1 MYQRSYEQAIT
12 IYISLR
18 SLVGLNGDNLHNG
31 TESANIGEITVT
43 SDIINM

>member
-1 MYQRSYEQAIT
+1 MA

-31 TESANIGEITVT
+31 TESANIGAITVT
-43 SDIINM
+43 SNIINM